1 MSTVTPQPRRPRPA
15 CYAATGTWPDGPL
28 NPDAPPQ
35 ARLAQGIA
43 QRLQDRLQHMTV
55 YRAAKRSGL
64 SAQTIHNILK
74 GRTWPDLHTLARL
87 EASLNTCLWGREHR
101 K

>member
-1 MSTVTPQPRRPRPA
+1 
-15 CYAATGTWPDGPL
+15 
-28 NPDAPPQ
+28 
-35 ARLAQGIA
+35 
-43 QRLQDRLQHMTV
+43 MTV